1 MSNMMLVWFAPSK
14 EFPNTYA
21 IHASSDSSSSS
32 SSSKYM
38 VLRRS
43 AASKT
48 SRIHRELQGFIGS
61 QRTMVVETIKR
72 NGG

>member
-14 EFPNTYA
+14 EFPNTDA
-21 IHASSDSSSSS
+21 IPASSDSSS

-48 SRIHRELQGFIGS
+48 STIHRESQGKG
-61 QRTMVVETIKR
+61 QKKRTMVVETMKR